1 LPKEE
6 KEKMS
11 CQSCGAKVVEQDVFC
26 KSCGKSLRANQET
39 ELYSFGP
46 WAVNVCF
53 SRPGTF
59 VMMQKNN
66 TKIVLTN
73 QQIYGSSTF
82 NNSKRFQVPYPIIL
96 AMENYDYSLNLG
108 PWKVLWIK
116 YMEPEKIRE
125 VSIMCFGP
133 NSADIIKAF
142 NIIIG
147 NLPGSSS
154 T

>member
-6 KEKMS
+6 KGKMF
-11 CQSCGAKVVEQDVFC
+11 CQSCGVKVDERDGFC
-26 KSCGKSLRANQET
+26 KSCGKSLSSQET

-53 SRPGTF
+53 GRPGLF

-73 QQIYGSSTF
+73 QQIYGSSSF
-82 NNSKRFQVPYPIIL
+82 NNSKRFQIPYPTIL
-96 AMENYDYSLNLG
+96 AIENFDYNLNLG

-116 YMEPEKIRE
+116 YMEPEKIKE

-133 NSADIIKAF
+133 NSAHIIKAF
-142 NIIIG
+142 NIINA
-147 NLPGSSS
+147 NLPSSS
-154 T
+154 S

>member
-1 LPKEE
+1 MLCP
-6 KEKMS
+6 
-11 CQSCGAKVVEQDVFC
+11 SCGVNLAERDLFC
-26 KSCGKSLRANQET
+26 SACGKSLSGNQET

-82 NNSKRFQVPYPIIL
+82 NNSLRFQVPYPTIL
-96 AMENYDYSLNLG
+96 AIESFDYSLNLG

-116 YMEPEKIRE
+116 YMAPEKIRE

-133 NSADIIKAF
+133 NSTNITEAFKIISTH
-142 NIIIG
+142 
-147 NLPGSSS
+147 SSS
-154 T
+154 FSSR

>member
-1 LPKEE
+1 
-6 KEKMS
+6 MF
-11 CQSCGAKVVEQDVFC
+11 CQSCKVKVDERDVFC
-26 KSCGKSLRANQET
+26 KSCGKSLSGNQET

-53 SRPGTF
+53 SRPGTL

-82 NNSKRFQVPYPIIL
+82 NNSKRFQIPYPTIL
-96 AMENYDYSLNLG
+96 AIENFDYSLNLG
-108 PWKVLWIK
+108 QWEVLWIK
-116 YMEPEKIRE
+116 YMEPEKVRE

-133 NSADIIKAF
+133 NSADIVKAF
-142 NIIIG
+142 DIINA
-147 NLPGSSS
+147 NLTSFSSR
-154 T
+154 

>member
-1 LPKEE
+1 MFCP
-6 KEKMS
+6 
-11 CQSCGAKVVEQDVFC
+11 SCGGKIVERDAIC
-26 KSCGKSLRANQET
+26 NSCGKSLASNQET

-59 VMMQKNN
+59 VMMQKNS

-82 NNSKRFQVPYPIIL
+82 NNSLRFQVPYPTIL
-96 AMENYDYSLNLG
+96 AIESYDYSLNLG

-116 YMEPEKIRE
+116 YVDPQKIKE
-125 VSIMCFGP
+125 VSIMCFNP
-133 NSADIIKAF
+133 ISEHIAKAF
-142 NIIIG
+142 NIIS
-147 NLPGSSS
+147 LRSPGSLSK
-154 T
+154 

>member
-1 LPKEE
+1 MLCP
-6 KEKMS
+6 
-11 CQSCGAKVVEQDVFC
+11 SCGVKVDERNLFC
-26 KSCGKSLRANQET
+26 SACGKSLPGNQET

-82 NNSKRFQVPYPIIL
+82 NNSKRFQVPYPTIL
-96 AMENYDYSLNLG
+96 AIENFDYSLNLG

-116 YMEPEKIRE
+116 YVEPQKIKE

-133 NSADIIKAF
+133 NSEYIAKAFDII
-142 NIIIG
+142 NVH
-147 NLPGSSS
+147 LPSSFPR
-154 T
+154 